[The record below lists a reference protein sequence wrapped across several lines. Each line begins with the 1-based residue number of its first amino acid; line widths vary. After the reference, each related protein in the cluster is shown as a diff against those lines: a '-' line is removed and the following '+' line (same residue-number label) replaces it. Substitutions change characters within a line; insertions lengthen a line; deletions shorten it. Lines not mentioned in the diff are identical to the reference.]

1 MSRRF
6 YQSKALVLCL
16 MFICSIFSTLIQFE
30 THDEDLIEIIPVKF
44 STSVDQDYRF
54 FFDELTQNDID
65 SGIPDAD
72 GKITTRE
79 PDSGSQS
86 EISIIDSTAEF
97 VTPFLLSDI
106 NISGVSNEIN
116 LNVFYEFSGPE
127 GATAEMDARL
137 MSGNT
142 IVSTQT
148 EDLDNPCN
156 SGFGFGGGESCGDPD
171 DESIVFENVN
181 TFMVEEGS
189 YLKVELEIVSTNNC
203 DSGGFGDSG
212 CDVKIFFGDIDN
224 DNQETVL
231 TVRTNTLSGSSFK
244 IHKEGAG
251 WNDVETLDWYPH
263 DSDEDRR
270 IQISVDVRS
279 AFGRADISEIELFID
294 DADGIEGV
302 EEFSYTFSNND
313 LILDNGGLVG
323 NIIYAYDKGS
333 LKAGTYPLE
342 LRVTDLQHDQPVI
355 FTHEPIIS
363 HTYGIDFELADD
375 QGEKHYLLHLGK
387 QVD

>member
-1 MSRRF
+1 MLLF
-6 YQSKALVLCL
+6 LFCLVFVLPVYAQEKIKIGLLVPMTGKNKALGQ
-16 MFICSIFSTLIQFE
+16 SIIKAVSLAVKDI
-30 THDEDLIEIIPVKF
+30 DSDLIEIIPVKF
-44 STSVDQDYRF
+44 STSADQDYRF
-54 FFDELTQNDID
+54 FFEELTQNDID

-86 EISIIDSTAEF
+86 EVSIIDSTAEF

-116 LNVFYEFSGPE
+116 LNIFYEFSGPE

-156 SGFGFGGGESCGDPD
+156 SGFGFGGAESCGDPD

-189 YLKVELEIVSTNNC
+189 YLKVELEKVSTNNC

-231 TVRTNTLSGSSFK
+231 TAV
-244 IHKEGAG
+244 
-251 WNDVETLDWYPH
+251 
-263 DSDEDRR
+263 
-270 IQISVDVRS
+270 
-279 AFGRADISEIELFID
+279 
-294 DADGIEGV
+294 
-302 EEFSYTFSNND
+302 SYTHLTLPTSE
-313 LILDNGGLVG
+313 LV
-323 NIIYAYDKGS
+323 
-333 LKAGTYPLE
+333 
-342 LRVTDLQHDQPVI
+342 
-355 FTHEPIIS
+355 
-363 HTYGIDFELADD
+363 
-375 QGEKHYLLHLGK
+375 
-387 QVD
+387 